1 MKTILYPTAKTLLLL
16 TFLIYLTP
24 GYAQA
29 PEKMSYQAVIRNAS
43 NTLVTN
49 QPIGMRVSILYG
61 SPSGKEV
68 YKEIHNPNPIT
79 NINGLVT
86 LEIGTGIPVR
96 GTFASIEWSAGPY
109 FIKIETDPA
118 GGTDYTIIGTSQLMS
133 VPYALYAKNSGS
145 PVWSL
150 NGNFGT
156 NSTTN
161 FIGTIDDKD
170 VVFKRN
176 NIEAGRLNN
185 SLENT
190 SFGVYTLYSNTT
202 GSSNTAIGDR
212 ALESNNSG
220 TYNTAIGAQV
230 LTKNTTGS
238 YNTAVGRSALYE
250 NITGVNNTAFGLQG
264 LAKNTTGNSN
274 TAVGMSALLENIS
287 GSGNTAVGTQALAYS
302 KSNGNTAIGSNALF
316 ISTSGQ
322 ANTALGVNA
331 LETNKTGSNNTSVGA
346 NSLGKNSAGNF
357 NTALGIDALNNVTT
371 GSNNTGVGRGA
382 TVPSATASNQVR
394 IGNATV
400 TYAGVQVAWTITS
413 DEQWKE
419 NIESSALGLSF
430 INALRPVSY
439 VRKNDKNKTTEYGFI
454 GQELEKTLAEFN
466 VTNSGI
472 INKDDEGMLSVR
484 YNDLLAPMVKA
495 IQELKAENK
504 KLKAQNNWAESEIK
518 NIKSSNDLF
527 LIRLEKLEQALM
539 KTAE

>member
-1 MKTILYPTAKTLLLL
+1 MKKSLLLFAFSL
-16 TFLIYLTP
+16 TLTT
-24 GYAQA
+24 GFAQT

-43 NTLVTN
+43 NILITE

-61 SPSGKEV
+61 SASGKEV
-68 YKEIHNPNPIT
+68 FKEIYNPNPIT

-86 LEIGTGIPVR
+86 VEVGTGIAIR
-96 GTFASIEWSAGPY
+96 GTFASIEWSTGPY

-118 GGTDYTIIGTSQLMS
+118 GGTNYTIAGTSQLMS
-133 VPYALYAKNSGS
+133 VPYAMYAKNSGS

-156 NSTTN
+156 NPATN
-161 FIGTIDDKD
+161 FIGTIDDRD

-190 SFGVYTLYSNTT
+190 SFGVYALYSNPT
-202 GSSNTAIGDR
+202 GHSNTAIGNR
-212 ALESNNSG
+212 ALERNISG
-220 TYNTAIGAQV
+220 YYNTAIGAQV
-230 LTKNTTGS
+230 LTKNTTGEL
-238 YNTAVGRSALYE
+238 NTAVGRSALYE
-250 NITGVNNTAFGLQG
+250 NITGVNNTAIGLQG
-264 LAKNTTGNSN
+264 LAKNTSGNSN
-274 TAVGMSALLENIS
+274 TAIGMSALLENIS
-287 GSGNTAVGTQALAYS
+287 GSGNTAVGAQALAYS
-302 KSNGNTAIGSNALF
+302 KSTGNTAIGSYALS

-331 LETNKTGSNNTSVGA
+331 LEVNKTGSDNTSVGA

-357 NTALGIDALNNVTT
+357 NTAIGIDALNNVTT

-382 TVPSATASNQVR
+382 VVPGATASNQVR
-394 IGNATV
+394 IGNTAI

-413 DEQWKE
+413 DKRWKE

-439 VRKNDKNKTTEYGFI
+439 VRKNNENKTTEFGFI

-495 IQELKAENK
+495 IQELKAENDM
-504 KLKAQNNWAESEIK
+504 LMN
-518 NIKSSNDLF
+518 
-527 LIRLEKLEQALM
+527 RLEKLENAIR
-539 KTAE
+539 